1 MVNTQKNIKYN
12 KNVVLTV
19 FDENWVGLKIF
30 GEAEFFTEGTYY
42 EFCKNNFFNIIK
54 YCNRPYKNK
63 IEMNEDIIKNWNEV
77 VTDEDIIYHL
87 GDFALGSK
95 DDFEKITKRLKGKK
109 ILIRGNHDVKASIY
123 EELGFI
129 VLKNA
134 PIRLDKEKLLLSHT
148 PIADKQIPEGYIN
161 VHGHIHNKP
170 LNVINEK
177 TEYPPEQYS
186 RKLPICVAVDVTGF
200 KPVEIGRLGVCMN
213 E

>member
-1 MVNTQKNIKYN
+1 MIYFIADTHFNHK
-12 KNVVLTV
+12 
-19 FDENWVGLKIF
+19 
-30 GEAEFFTEGTYY
+30 
-42 EFCKNNFFNIIK
+42 NIIK

-63 IEMNEDIIKNWNEV
+63 IEMNEDIIKKWNEV
-77 VTDEDIIYHL
+77 VTDEDTIYHL

-95 DDFEKITKRLKGKK
+95 DEFEKITKRLKGKK
-109 ILIRGNHDVKASIY
+109 ILIRGNHDVKSSIY

-134 PIRLDKEKLLLSHT
+134 PIRLDKEKLLLSHI

-170 LNVINEK
+170 LNAINEK
-177 TEYPPEQYS
+177 TGQYEYPPEQYS
-186 RKLPICVAVDVTGF
+186 GELHICVAVDVIGF
-200 KPVEIGRLGVCMN
+200 KPVEIDKLGVNLN